1 VARSRNRP
9 RSTAALILLAILALL
24 CALVAR
30 VNATPARPYAPLEAD
45 PDPDPDPATD
55 PDPVADPDPVP
66 VAVPDL
72 AADPIAASAAAS
84 GARHRIPPVSAVLA
98 AAFRANALDTSPAAS
113 WRWRTRLAGLVP
125 TISIR
130 DGRDA
135 TWRDI
140 SDPTIGYVSVFT
152 VSATWRL
159 DRLLFD
165 PNELR
170 ISAIEAARRRE
181 RRHLAADTLRAYYAY
196 VRSAGTLA
204 GDAAAAE
211 LDVLTDGWFSEASSR

>member
-1 VARSRNRP
+1 MW
-9 RSTAALILLAILALL
+9 LLAILALL
-24 CALVAR
+24 LAL
-30 VNATPARPYAPLEAD
+30 
-45 PDPDPDPATD
+45 
-55 PDPVADPDPVP
+55 
-66 VAVPDL
+66 AVR
-72 AADPIAASAAAS
+72 ASAAPY
-84 GARHRIPPVSAVLA
+84 PPVAPVDPVVDPEAVDDGELDADLGADVDAMLAPVPIAPVPPSLREPTSGLAKLPPISAVVA
-98 AAFRANALDTSPAAS
+98 AAYRANSLDSSPATG

-125 TISIR
+125 IVTVR

-152 VSATWRL
+152 VSATWKL

-181 RRHLAADTLRAYYAY
+181 RRHVAAEAIRAYYAFA
-196 VRSAGTLA
+196 RATGSDRGAE
-204 GDAAAAE
+204 AAAV
-211 LDVLTDGWFSEASSR
+211 LDALTDGWFSDALGRR